1 MLVLSR
7 RTDESIVIELADG
20 MYGSMT
26 LAELFADG
34 PILITLL
41 VEAAVASRWESKLPI
56 SFQSGAKTSPKTP
69 CETDS
74 NHTANGRQYPKK
86 AIDASTKS

>member
-7 RTDESIVIELADG
+7 RTDESIVIELADAV
-20 MYGSMT
+20 YGNMT

-41 VEAAVASRWESKLPI
+41 GGSGRRVEMGIEAPNQLSIRRKDIA
-56 SFQSGAKTSPKTP
+56 
-69 CETDS
+69 
-74 NHTANGRQYPKK
+74 
-86 AIDASTKS
+86 

>member
-7 RTDESIVIELADG
+7 CTDESIVIELADD

-41 VEAAVASRWESKLPI
+41 GGSGRRVKMGIEAPNQLSIRRKNFA
-56 SFQSGAKTSPKTP
+56 
-69 CETDS
+69 
-74 NHTANGRQYPKK
+74 
-86 AIDASTKS
+86 

>member
-1 MLVLSR
+1 MPVLSR
-7 RTDESIVIELADG
+7 STDEAIVIELADD

-41 VEAAVASRWESKLPI
+41 GGSGRRVKMGIEAPNQLSIRRKDFA
-56 SFQSGAKTSPKTP
+56 
-69 CETDS
+69 
-74 NHTANGRQYPKK
+74 
-86 AIDASTKS
+86 